1 MHTPHTFRYILNI
14 SRDSEPQNDTVI
26 FNLLPDEFRDRSNL
40 SNPRTRDF
48 VWIVDDVAPTFDVI
62 CDAFSNV
69 TESDVRFV
77 LRNSKSFYY
86 PESMVTLTEQ
96 DLIYDRDRLQL
107 VELTYRSN
115 PDGTGHDGSDENMTR
130 TLVFES
136 VVYTAKFRTSYQL
149 VPFT

>member
-1 MHTPHTFRYILNI
+1 MHTTHTCRYILNI
-14 SRDSEPQNDTVI
+14 SRDRDPQNDSVI

-115 PDGTGHDGSDENMTR
+115 PDGTGHDGSDKNMTR